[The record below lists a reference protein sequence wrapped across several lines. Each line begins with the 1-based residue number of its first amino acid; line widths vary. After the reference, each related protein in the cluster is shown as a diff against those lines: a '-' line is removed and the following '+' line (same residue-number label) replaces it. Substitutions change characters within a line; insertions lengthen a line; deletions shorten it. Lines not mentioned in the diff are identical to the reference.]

1 MTPAT
6 ANKTRSDK
14 RKRQDRPHGP
24 PCLLCVL
31 RLLDDLERLRLHPW
45 RWNVCGWNCAAA
57 TGARH
62 GSPPIWA
69 ASRRVDVVTVCY
81 RFTAALGDRRGPD
94 DHATHLAEATA
105 PPPCCTCTGLPDDP
119 GPGAVLLPYRIDIR
133 PGDGVPWEIG
143 GPDAL
148 HRLPDAPARQDASPA
163 AALLHLHRPPAPPR
177 CPARPYHIG

>member
-119 GPGAVLLPYRIDIR
+119 GPGAVLLPYRIDSR

-143 GPDAL
+143 GPPMPRPPIPYRIDTRTPCQHPPPRCSAPTEPGG
-148 HRLPDAPARQDASPA
+148 LPDAA
-163 AALLHLHRPPAPPR
+163 AIP
-177 CPARPYHIG
+177 